1 MPQKKLNMP
10 SFRFTVYLLILL
22 YAMMAMTGMELDVIV
37 AVLLVMTVDY
47 FIPIDQHRKRWLATL
62 ISIALSML
70 ISQVLTFIYDT
81 ASVRRELDITKAE
94 LALCRRRWFC

>member
-1 MPQKKLNMP
+1 
-10 SFRFTVYLLILL
+10 
-22 YAMMAMTGMELDVIV
+22 MELDVIV

-70 ISQVLTFIYDT
+70 TSQVATFVHDT
-81 ASVRRELDITKAE
+81 ASIRKELDITNAE
-94 LALCRRRWFC
+94 LALCRRRWFF